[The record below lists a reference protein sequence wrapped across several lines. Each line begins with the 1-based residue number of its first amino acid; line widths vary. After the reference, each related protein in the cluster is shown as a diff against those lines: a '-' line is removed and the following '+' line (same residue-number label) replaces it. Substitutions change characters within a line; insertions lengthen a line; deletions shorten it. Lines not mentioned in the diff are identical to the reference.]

1 MDAENAHRPL
11 YVLQGLLAH
20 IFESEIE
27 PVANMVADWSRDRY
41 PAGRSDALQT
51 RRDVDTV
58 AKNILS
64 LHNDVAYVNAYAKFD
79 ALILRPTGISFS
91 DATLQL
97 GGARHRV
104 HHTGKLHQ
112 HSVAGQFDD
121 SSLMLADFGINEI
134 GPQRV

>member
-1 MDAENAHRPL
+1 MDAENAYRPL
-11 YVLQGLLAH
+11 DVLQGLLAH
-20 IFESEIE
+20 IFESKIE

-41 PAGRSDALQT
+41 PARRSDALQA
-51 RRDVDTV
+51 RRNVDTI

-64 LHNDVAYVNAYAKFD
+64 LHNDVAHVNADAKFD
-79 ALILRPTGISFS
+79 ALILRCTGISFS

-104 HHTGKLHQ
+104 HDTGKLHQ

-134 GPQRV
+134 SPQRV

>member
-1 MDAENAHRPL
+1 
-11 YVLQGLLAH
+11 
-20 IFESEIE
+20 
-27 PVANMVADWSRDRY
+27 MVADWSRDRY
-41 PAGRSDALQT
+41 PAGRSNALQA
-51 RRDVDTV
+51 RRNVDTV

-64 LHNDVAYVNAYAKFD
+64 LNNDVAHVHADAKFD
-79 ALILRPTGISFS
+79 ALILRCTGISFS
-91 DATLQL
+91 ETTLQL

-104 HHTGKLHQ
+104 HDTGKFHQ

>member
-1 MDAENAHRPL
+1 
-11 YVLQGLLAH
+11 
-20 IFESEIE
+20 
-27 PVANMVADWSRDRY
+27 MVADWSGDRD
-41 PAGRSDALQT
+41 PAGRGNALQAG
-51 RRDVDTV
+51 RDVDTV

-64 LHNDVAYVNAYAKFD
+64 LNNHVAHVHAHAKFD
-79 ALILRPTGISFS
+79 ALILRCTSISFS

-104 HHTGKLHQ
+104 HDTGKLHQ

-134 GPQRV
+134 SPQRV